1 MKGTPGSRP
10 DPDAPGAGPNAP
22 VRALVL
28 VGFMG
33 AGKTSVGQA
42 LSAQLGWRFEDLDDR
57 VEARE
62 GRTVPEIFRD
72 SGEAEFRR
80 AEHAALRELL
90 AESKNGPPVIL
101 ALGGGAF
108 TQAET
113 AVLVEGLETPTVFLD
128 APPEELWR
136 RCSTDPVE
144 RPLRRDQRE
153 FQHLYDL
160 RKPRYQQ
167 ARLCV
172 QTGSRTV
179 GEVVNEI
186 LESLSLPGPAPG
198 KEK

>member
-1 MKGTPGSRP
+1 MKGTPGSRRHL
-10 DPDAPGAGPNAP
+10 DAPRAGRRAP

-33 AGKTSVGQA
+33 AGKTSVGRA

-62 GRTVPEIFRD
+62 GRTVSEIFRD
-72 SGEAEFRR
+72 AGEAEFRR

-90 AESKNGPPVIL
+90 AEAETGPPLIL

-108 TQAET
+108 IQAEN
-113 AVLVEGLETPTVFLD
+113 AALVKGLETLTVFLD

-136 RCSTDPVE
+136 RCSADPVE
-144 RPLRRDQRE
+144 RPLQRDQRE
-153 FQHLYDL
+153 FQDLYDL

-167 ARLCV
+167 AQLCI

-186 LESLSLPGPAPG
+186 LESLPLRGAAPG

>member
-1 MKGTPGSRP
+1 MKGMPGSRP

-90 AESKNGPPVIL
+90 AESKNGPPLI
-101 ALGGGAF
+101 
-108 TQAET
+108 
-113 AVLVEGLETPTVFLD
+113 
-128 APPEELWR
+128 
-136 RCSTDPVE
+136 
-144 RPLRRDQRE
+144 
-153 FQHLYDL
+153 
-160 RKPRYQQ
+160 
-167 ARLCV
+167 
-172 QTGSRTV
+172 
-179 GEVVNEI
+179 
-186 LESLSLPGPAPG
+186 
-198 KEK
+198 